1 MAHHTG
7 NHTNITIRPLN
18 EADIPKMYGF
28 FNGFP
33 RGSHKFYHPYTFD
46 QDAIS
51 VIARQLHD
59 DSCSISLPF
68 MTMAVVKNWLSMS
81 DTCIERKAVTRF

>member
-1 MAHHTG
+1 
-7 NHTNITIRPLN
+7 
-18 EADIPKMYGF
+18 MYGF

-59 DSCSISLPF
+59 DSCSISVPF
-68 MTMAVVKNWLSMS
+68 MTMAVVKNWLGMS